1 MVDLVK
7 NILSYLQIISLY
19 LVYLVFKVQR
29 PLKIII
35 TIRDILISTLHLSL
49 SYFLYTALKVQV

>member
-35 TIRDILISTLHLSL
+35 TIRDILISTLHLSS